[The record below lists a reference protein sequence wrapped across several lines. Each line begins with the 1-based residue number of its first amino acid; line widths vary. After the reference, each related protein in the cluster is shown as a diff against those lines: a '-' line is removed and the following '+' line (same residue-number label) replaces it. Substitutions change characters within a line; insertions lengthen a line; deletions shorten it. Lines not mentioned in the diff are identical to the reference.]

1 MFLPIMT
8 QRLRLRAHTP
18 EDAATLQAFYS
29 LPDVARYLLDEPW
42 SVEDATEKVSERL
55 QKTDLDGATQALALV
70 IENEGQVIGDVA
82 LWFIDAD
89 NRVAEIG
96 WVLDPHFGGQGF
108 ATEAVQA
115 VLDLAFDHYLCRRVI
130 AQMDA
135 RNIASAKLAERL
147 GMVKEAHHRQDWF
160 SKGEWTDTI
169 IFAMLATDR

>member
-1 MFLPIMT
+1 MFLPITT

-18 EDAATLQAFYS
+18 DDAAALQAFYS

-42 SVEDATEKVSERL
+42 TVEDAAEKVSERL
-55 QKTDLDGATQALALV
+55 PKTDLDGAAQALALV
-70 IENEGQVIGDVA
+70 IETDGRVIGDVA
-82 LWFIDAD
+82 LWFTDSA

-96 WVLDPHFGGQGF
+96 WVLDPRFGGQGF

-115 VLDLAFDHYLCRRVI
+115 VVDLAFDRYRCRRVI
-130 AQMDA
+130 AQMDS
-135 RNIASAKLAERL
+135 RNSASAKLAERL

-169 IFAMLATDR
+169 IYAMLATDR

>member
-1 MFLPIMT
+1 MFLPVTT

-18 EDAATLQAFYS
+18 EDATVLQSFYS
-29 LPDVARYLLDEPW
+29 LSEVARYLLDEPW
-42 SVEDATEKVSERL
+42 SLEDATEKVSERL
-55 QKTDLDGATQALALV
+55 PKTDLDGASQALALV

-82 LWFIDAD
+82 LWLTDPD
-89 NRVAEIG
+89 NRIAEIG
-96 WVLDPHFGGQGF
+96 WVLDPRFGGKGF

-115 VLDLAFDHYLCRRVI
+115 ILDLAFDRYNCRRVI

-135 RNIASAKLAERL
+135 RNTASAKLAERL

-169 IFAMLATDR
+169 IYAMLTTDR